1 MSAGNGFLADPALAP
16 LWSSVRAALDRNGLD
31 WRGRLTVP
39 ALAPEGRRR
48 LGVLIER
55 PVPPERRTVPL
66 AELAAAV
73 ERLAGAELIEVLGQ
87 LGHRP
92 TGRREAVRAR
102 QQARQARR
110 DALDAVVAE
119 TLDGVGWAP
128 GWAEAAWTDGLFA
141 DRAPPQVHTL
151 VRRVADVLA
160 LGGTGR
166 SRTEVAARLLGDAH
180 ALDSATRL
188 AALVTRALV
197 ARDGAGSERI
207 VWERAGMPLDLV
219 SAPVLTWGLPLT
231 GAGAIAAAVAAMTRA
246 GLPVHLSALAL
257 RAEPLR
263 VAPATPVLVV
273 ENPRLV
279 EAAAQRRLP
288 AAVLCTNGNPTTAP
302 SEAIGALRASGALL
316 RYHGDFDT
324 PGLAITGRVRAAG
337 CAPFAMAARDY
348 LAALAVAATDGVDLP
363 PDLAPVPP
371 TPWDPELGVVF
382 ARHRRVVHQERVMD
396 DVLAAH
402 AGTGAGPGL
411 FRPGPASTEC
421 PG

>member
-1 MSAGNGFLADPALAP
+1 VNGFLADPALTP
-16 LWSSVRAALDRNGLD
+16 LWASVRAALDRNGLA
-31 WRGRLTVP
+31 WRGRLSVP
-39 ALAPEGRRR
+39 ALTPEGRRR

-55 PVPPERRTVPL
+55 PVPPQRRTVPL

-73 ERLAGAELIEVLGQ
+73 ERLAGAELVEVLGQ

-92 TGRREAVRAR
+92 SGRHEENRAR
-102 QQARQARR
+102 QQARLARR
-110 DALDAVVAE
+110 DALDAAVTRAF
-119 TLDGVGWAP
+119 DGAAWAR

-141 DRAPPQVHTL
+141 DRAPEQVPAL
-151 VRRVADVLA
+151 VRTVADVLA

-166 SRTEVAARLLGDAH
+166 SRTDVAARLLGDAH

-197 ARDGAGSERI
+197 ARDGAESERV

-219 SAPVLTWGLPLT
+219 SAPVLTWGLPLV
-231 GAGAIAAAVAAMTRA
+231 GPGAVATAVSAMTAA
-246 GLPVHLSALAL
+246 GLPLHLSALAL

-302 SEAIGALRASGALL
+302 SEAIGALGAAGALL

-324 PGLAITGRVRAAG
+324 PGLAIAARAHAAG
-337 CAPFAMAARDY
+337 CAPFAMTGDDY
-348 LAALAVAATDGVDLP
+348 RAALAAAAADGVELP
-363 PDLAPVPP
+363 ADPGPVPA
-371 TPWDPELGVVF
+371 TPWDLGLGAAF
-382 ARHRRVVHQERVMD
+382 AEHRRVVHQERVMD

-402 AGTGAGPGL
+402 AGVDSHRRA
-411 FRPGPASTEC
+411 RPIPPWAERN
-421 PG
+421 